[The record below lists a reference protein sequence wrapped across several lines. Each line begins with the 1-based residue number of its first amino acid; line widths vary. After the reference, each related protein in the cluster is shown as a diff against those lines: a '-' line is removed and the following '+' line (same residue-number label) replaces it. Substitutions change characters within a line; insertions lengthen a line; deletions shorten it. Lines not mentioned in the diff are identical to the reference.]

1 MTRPY
6 RTPEKIERAKALRR
20 KVYDDRAMWESVQDA
35 FMWPETKPY
44 KRPTSNALVFALYN
58 SATIHEDAD

>member
-20 KVYDDRAMWESVQDA
+20 LVYEDRAMWESVQDA

-44 KRPTSNALVFALYN
+44 KRPTSNALVFAIY
-58 SATIHEDAD
+58 STATEDAD

>member
-20 KVYDDRAMWESVQDA
+20 KVYDDRAIFEE
-35 FMWPETKPY
+35 FGNTY

-58 SATIHEDAD
+58 TATIHEDAD

>member
-20 KVYDDRAMWESVQDA
+20 RIYEDRAMWESVQDA
-35 FMWPETKPY
+35 FMWPATKPY
-44 KRPTSNALVFALYN
+44 KRPTSNALVFAKH
-58 SATIHEDAD
+58 STATEDAD

>member
-1 MTRPY
+1 MTRKY
-6 RTPEKIERAKALRR
+6 RTPEKIERAKALRLLI
-20 KVYDDRAMWESVQDA
+20 YEDRAMWECTFDNEYAPYS
-35 FMWPETKPY
+35 PY